1 MCALPAFWT
10 GILYDKNVLDEV
22 WDLVKRW
29 NLEQK
34 QTFYLEVARKG
45 LKSKCPENKDIKNL
59 LKRLLDLSRSGLK
72 KRKIIVDKKDESF
85 FLEPLY
91 TVLESKKSP
100 AEKWNELFLK
110 KWNKNLDKIYEINF
124 F

>member
-1 MCALPAFWT
+1 M
-10 GILYDKNVLDEV
+10 
-22 WDLVKRW
+22 
-29 NLEQK
+29 
-34 QTFYLEVARKG
+34 
-45 LKSKCPENKDIKNL
+45 KSRCPENKDIKDL
-59 LKRLLDLSRSGLK
+59 LKRLLDLSKSGLK

-91 TVLESKKSP
+91 TVLKSKKSP

-110 KWNKNLDKIYEINF
+110 KWNKDLDKIYEINF